1 MATKVKS
8 IPLYGDD
15 MKSPV
20 PVNPLDQDG
29 NMLKPAV
36 TFNANRIAYADGV
49 KVENG
54 KIYETLLNINTDC
67 LATAAVD
74 LLQNGIDPKFTA
86 NTFTMISRT
95 NTNIIINSFCN
106 ALASHYCVFA
116 TRVNIMLKNLLG
128 DLFESITRKMDTE
141 YAWYNND
148 RYLNTAIDRLM
159 NLPLEERDKIIK
171 SHALVDFCVG
181 FVNHIGER
189 IYTDAMHT
197 VCQALAHYASE
208 YPAEERTVI
217 PTVNSSFSIMMGDM
231 TYEIAAFVYNI
242 ETYHSLI
249 FNNKEIAAIKYADS
263 PEKNPYGENYEGS
276 RSKFTEVSD
285 KDDPF
290 FDY

>member
-1 MATKVKS
+1 MATKIKS
-8 IPLYGDD
+8 IPLYGNN

-54 KIYETLLNINTDC
+54 EIYETLLNINTDC

-74 LLQNGIDPKFTA
+74 LQNGIDPKFTA
-86 NTFTMISRT
+86 NTFAMISRT
-95 NTNIIINSFCN
+95 NTNIIINSFRN
-106 ALASHYCVFA
+106 SLISHYCVFA
-116 TRVNIMLKNLLG
+116 TRMNILLKNLLG
-128 DLFESITRKMDTE
+128 DLFESITKKMDTE
-141 YAWYNND
+141 YVWFNHEW
-148 RYLNTAIDRLM
+148 YLNDAIDRLM

-181 FVNHIGER
+181 FVNYIGER
-189 IYTDAMHT
+189 IYTDTMHT
-197 VCQALAHYASE
+197 VSQALAHSVSE

-231 TYEIAAFVYNI
+231 TYEIAAFVYNM
-242 ETYHSLI
+242 EAYHSLI
-249 FNNKEIAAIKYADS
+249 FSNKELAAIKYADS
-263 PEKNPYGENYEGS
+263 PEMNPYSEDFKGDRRKLN
-276 RSKFTEVSD
+276 EVSD
-285 KDDPF
+285 RDDPF

>member
-1 MATKVKS
+1 MATKIKS
-8 IPLYGDD
+8 IPLYGDN

-54 KIYETLLNINTDC
+54 EIYETLLNINTDC

-74 LLQNGIDPKFTA
+74 LQNGIDPKFTA
-86 NTFTMISRT
+86 NTFAMISRT
-95 NTNIIINSFCN
+95 NTDIIINSFCN
-106 ALASHYCVFA
+106 ALTSHYCVFA
-116 TRVNIMLKNLLG
+116 ARVNIMLKNLLG
-128 DLFESITRKMDTE
+128 DRFESITSKMDTE
-141 YAWYNND
+141 YAWYNHE

-181 FVNHIGER
+181 FVNYIGER
-189 IYTDAMHT
+189 IYTETMRT
-197 VCQALAHYASE
+197 VSQALAYSVSE

-217 PTVNSSFSIMMGDM
+217 P
-231 TYEIAAFVYNI
+231 
-242 ETYHSLI
+242 L
-249 FNNKEIAAIKYADS
+249 
-263 PEKNPYGENYEGS
+263 
-276 RSKFTEVSD
+276 
-285 KDDPF
+285 
-290 FDY
+290 

>member
-15 MKSPV
+15 TKSPV
-20 PVNPLDQDG
+20 SPFDKDG

-54 KIYETLLNINTDC
+54 EIYETLLNINTDC

-74 LLQNGIDPKFTA
+74 LQNGIDPKFTA
-86 NTFTMISRT
+86 NTFAMISRT
-95 NTNIIINSFCN
+95 NTDIIINSFCN
-106 ALASHYCVFA
+106 ALTSHYCVFA
-116 TRVNIMLKNLLG
+116 ARVNIMLKNLLG
-128 DLFESITRKMDTE
+128 DRFESITRKMDTE
-141 YAWYNND
+141 YTWYNHE
-148 RYLNTAIDRLM
+148 RYLNTAIDRMM

-181 FVNHIGER
+181 FVNYIGER

-197 VCQALAHYASE
+197 ISQALAYSVSE

-231 TYEIAAFVYNI
+231 TYEIAAFVYNM

-249 FNNKEIAAIKYADS
+249 FNNKELAAIKYADS
-263 PEKNPYGENYEGS
+263 PEMNPYSENYEG
-276 RSKFTEVSD
+276 RHSKFTEVSD

>member
-1 MATKVKS
+1 MATKIKS
-8 IPLYGDD
+8 IPLYGDN

-54 KIYETLLNINTDC
+54 EIYETLLNINTDC

-74 LLQNGIDPKFTA
+74 LQNGIDPKFTA
-86 NTFTMISRT
+86 NTFAIISRT
-95 NTNIIINSFCN
+95 NTDIIINSFCD
-106 ALASHYCVFA
+106 ALTSHYCVFA
-116 TRVNIMLKNLLG
+116 ARVNIMLKNLLG
-128 DLFESITRKMDTE
+128 DRFESITKKMDTE
-141 YAWYNND
+141 YVWFNHE
-148 RYLNTAIDRLM
+148 RYLNDAIDRLM

-171 SHALVDFCVG
+171 SNALVDFCVG
-181 FVNHIGER
+181 FVNYIGER
-189 IYTDAMHT
+189 IYTETMHT
-197 VCQALAHYASE
+197 VSHALAYSVSE

-242 ETYHSLI
+242 EAYHSLI
-249 FNNKEIAAIKYADS
+249 FNNKELAAIKYADS
-263 PEKNPYGENYEGS
+263 PEKNPYGENYKGR
-276 RSKFTEVSD
+276 RSKFTEASD

>member
-1 MATKVKS
+1 MATKIKS
-8 IPLYGDD
+8 IPLYGDN

-20 PVNPLDQDG
+20 PVNPLDKDG
-29 NMLKPAV
+29 NMLEPAV

-54 KIYETLLNINTDC
+54 EIYETLLNINTDC

-74 LLQNGIDPKFTA
+74 LQNGIDPKFTA
-86 NTFTMISRT
+86 NTFAMISRS
-95 NTNIIINSFCN
+95 NTDIIINSFCN
-106 ALASHYCVFA
+106 ALISHYCVFA
-116 TRVNIMLKNLLG
+116 ARVNIMLKNLLG
-128 DLFESITRKMDTE
+128 DRFESITKKMDTE
-141 YAWYNND
+141 YVWFNHE
-148 RYLNTAIDRLM
+148 RYLNDAIDRLM

-181 FVNHIGER
+181 FVNYIGER
-189 IYTDAMHT
+189 IYTDTMHT
-197 VCQALAHYASE
+197 VDQALAYSVSE

-231 TYEIAAFVYNI
+231 TYEIAAFVYNM
-242 ETYHSLI
+242 EAYHSLI
-249 FNNKEIAAIKYADS
+249 FSNKEIATIKYADS
-263 PEKNPYGENYEGS
+263 PEKNPYDENYKGR
-276 RSKFTEVSD
+276 RSKFNEASD

>member
-1 MATKVKS
+1 MATKIKS
-8 IPLYGDD
+8 IPLYGDG

-20 PVNPLDQDG
+20 PVNPLDKDG

-54 KIYETLLNINTDC
+54 EIYEILLNINTDC

-74 LLQNGIDPKFTA
+74 LQNGTDPKFTA
-86 NTFTMISRT
+86 NTFAMISRT
-95 NTNIIINSFCN
+95 NTDIIINSFCN
-106 ALASHYCVFA
+106 ALISHYCVFA
-116 TRVNIMLKNLLG
+116 ARVNIMLKNLLG
-128 DLFESITRKMDTE
+128 DRFESITKKMDTE
-141 YAWYNND
+141 YVWFNHE
-148 RYLNTAIDRLM
+148 RYLNNAIDRLM
-159 NLPLEERDKIIK
+159 NLPIEERDKIIK

-181 FVNHIGER
+181 FVNYIGER
-189 IYTDAMHT
+189 IYTETMRT
-197 VCQALAHYASE
+197 VSQALAYSVSE

-231 TYEIAAFVYNI
+231 TYEIAAFVYNM

-249 FNNKEIAAIKYADS
+249 FNNKELAAIKYADS
-263 PEKNPYGENYEGS
+263 PEKNPYSEDFKGDRRKLNEAY
-276 RSKFTEVSD
+276 D

>member
-1 MATKVKS
+1 MATKIKS

-20 PVNPLDQDG
+20 PVNPLDKDG

-54 KIYETLLNINTDC
+54 EIYETLLNINTDC

-74 LLQNGIDPKFTA
+74 LQNGIDPKFTA
-86 NTFTMISRT
+86 NTFAMISRT
-95 NTNIIINSFCN
+95 NTDIIVNSFCN
-106 ALASHYCVFA
+106 ALTSHYCVFA
-116 TRVNIMLKNLLG
+116 ARVNIMLKNLLG
-128 DLFESITRKMDTE
+128 DLFESITKKMDTE
-141 YAWYNND
+141 YVWFNHE
-148 RYLNTAIDRLM
+148 RYLNDAIDRLM
-159 NLPLEERDKIIK
+159 NLPLEERDNIIK

-181 FVNHIGER
+181 FVNYIGER
-189 IYTDAMHT
+189 IYTEAMH
-197 VCQALAHYASE
+197 VVSQALAYSVSE

-217 PTVNSSFSIMMGDM
+217 PTVNKSFSIMMGDM
-231 TYEIAAFVYNI
+231 TYEIAAFVYNM

-249 FNNKEIAAIKYADS
+249 FSNKELAAIKYADS
-263 PEKNPYGENYEGS
+263 PEMNPYSEDFKGDRKKLN
-276 RSKFTEVSD
+276 EVYD

>member
-1 MATKVKS
+1 MATKIKS

-15 MKSPV
+15 TKSPV
-20 PVNPLDQDG
+20 SPFDKDG

-54 KIYETLLNINTDC
+54 EIYETLLNINTDC

-74 LLQNGIDPKFTA
+74 LQNGIDHKFTA
-86 NTFTMISRT
+86 NTFKMISST
-95 NTNIIINSFCN
+95 NTNIIINSFCD
-106 ALASHYCVFA
+106 ALTSHYCVFA
-116 TRVNIMLKNLLG
+116 ARVNIMLKNLLG
-128 DLFESITRKMDTE
+128 DRFESITKKMDTE
-141 YAWYNND
+141 YVWFNHE
-148 RYLNTAIDRLM
+148 RYLNDAIDRLM

-181 FVNHIGER
+181 FINYIGER
-189 IYTDAMHT
+189 IYTETMHT
-197 VCQALAHYASE
+197 VSQALAYSVSE

-231 TYEIAAFVYNI
+231 TYEIAAFVYNM
-242 ETYHSLI
+242 EAYHSLI
-249 FNNKEIAAIKYADS
+249 FSNKELAAIKYADS
-263 PEKNPYGENYEGS
+263 PEMNPYSEDFKGDRKKLN
-276 RSKFTEVSD
+276 EVYD

>member
-8 IPLYGDD
+8 IPLYGDN
-15 MKSPV
+15 MKSPI
-20 PVNPLDQDG
+20 PVNPLDKDG

-54 KIYETLLNINTDC
+54 EIYETLLNINTDC

-74 LLQNGIDPKFTA
+74 LQNGIDPKFTA
-86 NTFTMISRT
+86 NTFAMISRT
-95 NTNIIINSFCN
+95 NTNIIINSFCD
-106 ALASHYCVFA
+106 ALTSHYCVFA
-116 TRVNIMLKNLLG
+116 TRVNIILKNLLG
-128 DLFESITRKMDTE
+128 DRFESITKKMDTE
-141 YAWYNND
+141 YVWFNHE
-148 RYLNTAIDRLM
+148 RYLNDAIDRLM

-171 SHALVDFCVG
+171 SNALVDFCVG
-181 FVNHIGER
+181 FVNYIGER
-189 IYTDAMHT
+189 IYTETMHT
-197 VCQALAHYASE
+197 VSQALAYSVSE

-231 TYEIAAFVYNI
+231 TYEIAAFVYNM

-263 PEKNPYGENYEGS
+263 PEKNPYDENYKGR
-276 RSKFTEVSD
+276 RSKFTEASY

-290 FDY
+290 LDY

>member
-8 IPLYGDD
+8 IPLYGDN

-54 KIYETLLNINTDC
+54 EIYETLLNINTDC

-74 LLQNGIDPKFTA
+74 LQNGIDPKFTA
-86 NTFTMISRT
+86 NTFAMISRT
-95 NTNIIINSFCN
+95 NTDIIINSFCN
-106 ALASHYCVFA
+106 ALISHYCVFA
-116 TRVNIMLKNLLG
+116 ARVNIMLKNLLG
-128 DLFESITRKMDTE
+128 DRFESITKKMDTE
-141 YAWYNND
+141 YAWFNHE
-148 RYLNTAIDRLM
+148 RYLNDAIDRLM

-171 SHALVDFCVG
+171 SNALVDFCVG
-181 FVNHIGER
+181 FVNYIGER
-189 IYTDAMHT
+189 IYTETMHT
-197 VCQALAHYASE
+197 VSQALAYSVSE

-242 ETYHSLI
+242 EAYHSLI

-263 PEKNPYGENYEGS
+263 PEKNPYDENFKGHRNKLNEAY
-276 RSKFTEVSD
+276 D

>member
-1 MATKVKS
+1 MATKIKS
-8 IPLYGDD
+8 IPLYGDG

-54 KIYETLLNINTDC
+54 EIYETLLNINTDC

-74 LLQNGIDPKFTA
+74 LQNGIDPKFTA
-86 NTFTMISRT
+86 NTFAMISRT
-95 NTNIIINSFCN
+95 NTNIIINSFCD
-106 ALASHYCVFA
+106 ALTSHYCVFA
-116 TRVNIMLKNLLG
+116 ARVNIMLKNLLG
-128 DLFESITRKMDTE
+128 DRFESITRKMDTE
-141 YAWYNND
+141 YAWFNHE
-148 RYLNTAIDRLM
+148 RYLNDAIDRLM
-159 NLPLEERDKIIK
+159 NLPLEERYKIIK

-181 FVNHIGER
+181 FVNYIGER
-189 IYTDAMHT
+189 IYTETMHT
-197 VCQALAHYASE
+197 VSQALAYSVSE

-249 FNNKEIAAIKYADS
+249 FNNKELAPIKYADS
-263 PEKNPYGENYEGS
+263 PEKNPYSENYKGR
-276 RSKFTEVSD
+276 RSKFTEASD
-285 KDDPF
+285 NDDPF

>member
-8 IPLYGDD
+8 IPLYGDN
-15 MKSPV
+15 MKSPI
-20 PVNPLDQDG
+20 PVNPLDKDG

-54 KIYETLLNINTDC
+54 EIYETLLNINTDC

-74 LLQNGIDPKFTA
+74 LQNGIDPKFTA
-86 NTFTMISRT
+86 NTFAMISRT
-95 NTNIIINSFCN
+95 NTNIIINSFCD
-106 ALASHYCVFA
+106 ALTSHYCVFA
-116 TRVNIMLKNLLG
+116 TRVNIILKNLLG
-128 DLFESITRKMDTE
+128 DRFESITKKMDTE
-141 YAWYNND
+141 YVWFNHE
-148 RYLNTAIDRLM
+148 RYLNDAIDRLM

-171 SHALVDFCVG
+171 SNALVDFCVG
-181 FVNHIGER
+181 FVNYIGER
-189 IYTDAMHT
+189 IYTETMHT
-197 VCQALAHYASE
+197 VSQALAYSVSE

-231 TYEIAAFVYNI
+231 TYEIAAFVYNM

-249 FNNKEIAAIKYADS
+249 FSNKELAAIKYADS
-263 PEKNPYGENYEGS
+263 HEMNPYSENYKGR
-276 RSKFTEVSD
+276 RSKFTEASD
-285 KDDPF
+285 NDDPF